1 MPAPAHTFHPSILR
15 EYDIRGEVDKT
26 LSAEDAYAL
35 GRAFG
40 TFVHRKG
47 GKSVSVGYDG
57 RLSSPGFAEKLID
70 GLTATGMDV
79 TAIGLGPTPMLWF
92 AVKFLKTD
100 AGMMVTGSH
109 NPANFNGFKMTL
121 QKEPV
126 YGGMIQ
132 AIGDIAA
139 KGDFYEPEKPGF
151 INSVSIHEDYI
162 KRVMDDYTGNDPGT
176 KPLAIAWDCGN
187 GAMGEV
193 IGDIVAKIPGKHTLL
208 HETVDGTFPNHHP
221 DPTVDKNMVDL
232 QKAVRENRCDLG
244 IAFDGDGDRI
254 GVIDEN
260 GDILRCDTLLAL
272 YAAEIIAERPGA
284 PIIGDVKCSQVM
296 FDEIKRLGG
305 TPVMWKTGHSLVK
318 AKMAEIRAPLAG
330 ELSGHIFF
338 ADKYYG
344 FDDALYCAVRLINI
358 VARAKGGLSSLT
370 KHLPK
375 THSTPEIR
383 VDVPEEEKF
392 KIVPQIIAAMKNDKN
407 VELSDID
414 GIRVKNADGW
424 WLVRPSNTQ
433 SCLSV
438 RAEGNS
444 PQALASLKA
453 MAVEEL
459 RKLGYDL
466 EFEQ

>member
-47 GKSVSVGYDG
+47 GKSVAVGYDG
-57 RLSSPGFAEKLID
+57 RLSSPEFAGEVVR
-70 GLTATGMDV
+70 GLSETGLDV
-79 TAIGLGPTPMLWF
+79 STIGLGPTPMLWF
-92 AVKFLKTD
+92 AVKHLKTD
-100 AGMMVTGSH
+100 AGIMVTGSH
-109 NPANFNGFKMTL
+109 NPSNFNGFKMTL

-126 YGGMIQ
+126 YGGTIQ

-139 KGDFYEPEKPGF
+139 NGDFIQGEKAGKITP
-151 INSVSIHEDYI
+151 VSIQADYI
-162 KRVMDDYTGNDPGT
+162 ARLVQDLTAT
-176 KPLAIAWDCGN
+176 RELSIAWDNGN
-187 GAMGEV
+187 GAAGV
-193 IGDIVAKIPGKHTLL
+193 ALSDLVAKIPGKHTVLFQDI
-208 HETVDGTFPNHHP
+208 DGTFPNHHP

-232 QKAVRENRCDLG
+232 QRAVQENKCDLG
-244 IAFDGDGDRI
+244 IAFDGDGDRV

-272 YAAEIIAERPGA
+272 YAAEIIAEKPGA

-296 FDEIKRLGG
+296 FDEIERLGG
-305 TPVMWKTGHSLVK
+305 TPIMWKTGHSLVK
-318 AKMAEIRAPLAG
+318 AKMAETKAPLAG

-358 VARAKGGLSSLT
+358 VARAKGGLSNLT

-392 KIVPQIIAAMKNDKN
+392 KIVPKIIAAMKNDKN

-444 PQALASLKA
+444 PQALAALKA
-453 MAVEEL
+453 MAVEQLE
-459 RKLGYDL
+459 KLGYSL
-466 EFEQ
+466 SFEQ